1 MTEFEKLAE
10 LIEKVKNRSRALD
23 EIEAHLLE
31 IQDLVMKSTEDNVLD
46 AERCSIQKEIDELIA
61 EIGFIDM
68 KSRIKEDLTWT

>member
-31 IQDLVMKSTEDNVLD
+31 IQDLVIKSAEDNVLD

-68 KSRIKEDLTWT
+68 KTKIKEDLIWT

>member
-1 MTEFEKLAE
+1 MTESEKLTE

-68 KSRIKEDLTWT
+68 KTRIKEDHTWT

>member
-68 KSRIKEDLTWT
+68 KTKIKEDLIWT

>member
-1 MTEFEKLAE
+1 MKESEKIAE
-10 LIEKVKNRSRALD
+10 VLKKVKNRISALD
-23 EIEAHLLE
+23 EIEAKLLD

-68 KSRIKEDLTWT
+68 KTRIKEDLTWT

>member
-31 IQDLVMKSTEDNVLD
+31 IQDLVMKSTEDNLLD

-68 KSRIKEDLTWT
+68 KTIIKEDLTWT

>member
-1 MTEFEKLAE
+1 MTEFEKLTE

-68 KSRIKEDLTWT
+68 KTRIKEDLTWT

>member
-68 KSRIKEDLTWT
+68 ETRIKEDLTWT

>member
-1 MTEFEKLAE
+1 MTESEKLTE

>member
-1 MTEFEKLAE
+1 MTESEKLTE

-68 KSRIKEDLTWT
+68 KTKIKEDLIWT

>member
-68 KSRIKEDLTWT
+68 KTRIKEDLTWT

>member
-1 MTEFEKLAE
+1 MTEFEKLTE

-23 EIEAHLLE
+23 EIESHLLE

-68 KSRIKEDLTWT
+68 KTIIKEDLTWT

>member
-68 KSRIKEDLTWT
+68 KTIIKEDLTWT

>member
-46 AERCSIQKEIDELIA
+46 AERCSIQKEIDELIE

-68 KSRIKEDLTWT
+68 KTRIKEDLTWT

>member
-1 MTEFEKLAE
+1 MTESEKLTE

-68 KSRIKEDLTWT
+68 KTRIKEDLTWT

>member
-1 MTEFEKLAE
+1 MTEIEKLAE

-68 KSRIKEDLTWT
+68 KTRIREDRTWT